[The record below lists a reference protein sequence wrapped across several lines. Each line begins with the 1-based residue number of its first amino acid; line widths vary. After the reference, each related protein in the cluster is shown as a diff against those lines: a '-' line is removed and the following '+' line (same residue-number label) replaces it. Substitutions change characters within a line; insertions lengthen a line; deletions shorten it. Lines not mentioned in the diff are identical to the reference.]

1 MLFAKF
7 MELRMR
13 SKDGETTMRSAFTHY
28 YILLVNVQN
37 SEAFHDKV

>member
-28 YILLVNVQN
+28 YILHLGYK
-37 SEAFHDKV
+37 SMETMA